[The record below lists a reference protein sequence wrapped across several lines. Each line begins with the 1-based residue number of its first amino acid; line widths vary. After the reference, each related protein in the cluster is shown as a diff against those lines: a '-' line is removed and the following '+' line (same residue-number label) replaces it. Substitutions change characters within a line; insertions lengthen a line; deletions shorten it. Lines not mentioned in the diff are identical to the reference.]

1 MSIIRKFFGYLNF
14 DEVNFSDLLRPT
26 NDEYVNEF
34 NLIILK
40 AIHDNKKVYPF
51 IHTGA
56 LEIDVY
62 TPPQDKI
69 EFVYVYITKKVSQW

>member
-1 MSIIRKFFGYLNF
+1 MSCTKIFNKTY
-14 DEVNFSDLLRPT
+14 FSDLLRPT

-51 IHTGA
+51 VHTGA

-62 TPPQDKI
+62 TPPQNRI
-69 EFVYVYITKKVSQW
+69 EFVYVYITKKVRLLS